1 MRRWNGWGEEG
12 VEAPLPD
19 RARDLLGQQVGAGTP
34 TTDARLEDV
43 IPLIGKLAGATLADQ
58 PGAVAPD
65 TDTLGGLTPDAL
77 LAVIDRAVEVCN
89 QLVIY
94 ESLATGAK
102 FGLRIEAMATILL
115 GGSAWSKVA
124 ERMLPALTAATDVD
138 LPGTLGSARADL
150 RVVTSLAAACDV
162 PLLEANSALSFIE
175 AACNELG
182 EGAPIGKLAG
192 LFERAS
198 GVTYASRQTAPG

>member
-1 MRRWNGWGEEG
+1 MMQIGLHLFG
-12 VEAPLPD
+12 
-19 RARDLLGQQVGAGTP
+19 RDS
-34 TTDARLEDV
+34 RLEDV
-43 IPLIGKLAGATLADQ
+43 IPLIGKFSGATLADQ

-65 TDTLGGLTPDAL
+65 TDKLGGLTPDVL

-94 ESLATGAK
+94 ECLATGAK

-124 ERMLPALTAATDVD
+124 ERMLPALTGATDVD